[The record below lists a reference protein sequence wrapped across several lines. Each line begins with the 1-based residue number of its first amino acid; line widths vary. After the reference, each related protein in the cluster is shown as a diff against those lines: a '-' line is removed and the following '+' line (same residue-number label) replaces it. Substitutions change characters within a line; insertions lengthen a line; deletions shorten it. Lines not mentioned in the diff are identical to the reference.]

1 MKIIR
6 FLSRL
11 VLGFLAVVLLAGAS
25 LFVWWRFGDWTS
37 RSIQDVEFM
46 HETILRH
53 HPGPVDSENPEFVL
67 LMDEAL
73 SRARLLAESASI
85 PSDHQAALE
94 AYTEIINDGHL
105 SVAFPQAI
113 LDAFRGSDNLLSA
126 PPSSIDILDNRA
138 WITITSFSERRTS
151 VATLTQAIEAQ
162 ADTLRSLEA
171 IVFDLRGNGGGD
183 SSFGH
188 RIVRALWTEDV
199 VSDWVPAYAAGV
211 DWRAS
216 PENAAHVHGIAKKHA
231 DRGRESSAAYWTGLA
246 QRIDAA
252 VVADANYVRQDFTIR
267 EITRTL
273 QSPVSAR
280 VIVIT
285 DGACASACLDFMDRL
300 MALPGV
306 IHIGEE
312 TSSDTQY
319 IDVRRVD
326 LPSRT
331 GRLFIPLKVYRER
344 LRPPGGTY
352 VPEIAVDAKSLDWD
366 AVDAL
371 IEGFD
376 QEADPTPHG

>member
-1 MKIIR
+1 MKFIR

-11 VLGFLAVVLLAGAS
+11 VLGFLALALLAGAS
-25 LFVWWRFGDWTS
+25 VFVWWHFGDWTS
-37 RSIQDVEFM
+37 RSIQDVAFI

-53 HPGPVDSENPEFVL
+53 HPGPVDTENPEFVL

-73 SRARLLAESASI
+73 SRAMLLAESAST
-85 PSDHQAALE
+85 PSDHHAALE
-94 AYTEIINDGHL
+94 AYADTFNDGHL
-105 SVAFPQAI
+105 SVVFPRA
-113 LDAFRGSDNLLSA
+113 LLNSFRRSSNVLSA
-126 PPSSIDILDNRA
+126 PPSSIDILDSRA
-138 WITITSFSERRTS
+138 WIKITSFGERRTS
-151 VATLTQAIEAQ
+151 IATLTQEIEAQ
-162 ADTLRSLEA
+162 AETLRSLDT

-188 RIVRALWTEDV
+188 RIATALWTEEV
-199 VSDWVPAYAAGV
+199 LSDWVPAYAAGV

-216 PENAAHVHGIAKKHA
+216 PENAEHVHGIAKKHV
-231 DRGRESSAAYWTGLA
+231 DRGRESAAEYWTGLA

-252 VVADANYVRQDFTIR
+252 VAADENYVRQGFVVR

-273 QSPVSAR
+273 RSPVSAR

-300 MALPGV
+300 IALPGV
-306 IHIGEE
+306 LHIGEE

-352 VPEIAVDAKSLDWD
+352 VPEISVDASGLDWGAVDR
-366 AVDAL
+366 L
-371 IEGFD
+371 IAGFD
-376 QEADPTPHG
+376 LKG